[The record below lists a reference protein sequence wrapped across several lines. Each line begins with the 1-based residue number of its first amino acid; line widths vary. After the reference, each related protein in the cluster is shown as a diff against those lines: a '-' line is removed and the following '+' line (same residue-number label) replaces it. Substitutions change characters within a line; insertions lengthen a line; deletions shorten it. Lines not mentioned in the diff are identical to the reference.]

1 MCAAERTLENS
12 ILKHQFEH
20 LMVMMRM
27 PCLLSVSF
35 TCGDVTLCGQGCM
48 QERTL
53 NMTLNRIRNHMMFV
67 HCTEPM
73 PSRISLA

>member
-1 MCAAERTLENS
+1 MR
-12 ILKHQFEH
+12 
-20 LMVMMRM
+20 RM

-35 TCGDVTLCGQGCM
+35 TCGDVTLCGHEEGCM